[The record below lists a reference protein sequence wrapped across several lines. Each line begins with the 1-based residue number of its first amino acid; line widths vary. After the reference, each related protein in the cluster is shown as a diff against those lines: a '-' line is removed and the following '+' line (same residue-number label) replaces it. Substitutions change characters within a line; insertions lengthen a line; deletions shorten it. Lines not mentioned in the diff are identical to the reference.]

1 MAILYLLV
9 ITLGTFDV
17 TYAGYYAIT
26 LVFVGLTITKI
37 AFCICLMIS

>member
-1 MAILYLLV
+1 MAILHILA

-17 TYAGYYAIT
+17 IYAGYYAIT